1 MPPYT
6 GRMRSRQ
13 LIAERYRLEERLGA
27 GGMGVVWRATDLELD
42 RTVALKRSHA
52 ADGEHG
58 GSQTRREARLG
69 AGLNHPNVITVF
81 DVLLFGEDRWLVME
95 YLNARNLDELIEAD
109 GPLPPE
115 QVARI
120 GLQLAAAL
128 TAMHEAGLV
137 HRDVKPGNVLV
148 TERGVAKLTDLGI
161 ARWTEETRT
170 GSGSLD
176 GTPGFLAPEVARG
189 EAGET
194 AADVFS
200 LGATLFAAVEGVSP
214 WGRTTVSPYG
224 QVHRA
229 AGYQIE
235 PQRQAGSLGPVLEA
249 LLRKRPGDR
258 PGAAEAEAMLS
269 QVANGSEATIRIPPS
284 VRRRRKGL
292 ALGAAAVALG
302 LVAATLVWWAIPG
315 SPDSITGDQRTAD
328 PCTLT
333 DPASLSRFGQATLDP
348 DYGNFNRCDVLVKL
362 SEQEDD
368 EADVRVELE
377 TRANNAPTEITA
389 TAIAIDRAPEQ
400 DGQCRRTLRLNDGNR
415 VLVSAKHVD
424 GKPAQLCAMA
434 DAVTSG
440 AMIVLGGGKIP
451 RRDQDPAPDALIRL
465 EACALVTEAE
475 AAAAVGGHTAAD
487 PGFGNWECDWER
499 VRRKLTVIFD
509 RNQPGGLDG
518 TKLTLSGHTAY
529 VDPDGFGKG
538 TCDVSIVHRPYLD
551 LNAKQM
557 VELVRVVIR
566 DDLPGEQLCAA
577 ATTVARQVA
586 ARLSP

>member
-1 MPPYT
+1 M
-6 GRMRSRQ
+6 
-13 LIAERYRLEERLGA
+13 IAERYQLEERLGA

-52 ADGEHG
+52 TDGAHG
-58 GSQTRREARLG
+58 GGQTRREARLG

-81 DVLLFGEDRWLVME
+81 DVLLDGEDRWLVME
-95 YLNARNLDELIEAD
+95 YLDARNLDELIEAD

-170 GSGSLD
+170 GSGGLD

-189 EAGET
+189 EAGDT

-200 LGATLFAAVEGVSP
+200 LGATLFAAVEGMSP
-214 WGRTTVSPYG
+214 WGRNTVSPYG

-258 PGAAEAEAMLS
+258 PSAAEAEAMLS

-284 VRRRRKGL
+284 ARRRRRGL
-292 ALGAAAVALG
+292 VLGAVAAVLV
-302 LVAATLVWWAIPG
+302 LVAATLVWQAMPDT
-315 SPDSITGDQRTAD
+315 PDSITGDQRTAD
-328 PCTLT
+328 PCKLT
-333 DPASLSRFGQATLDP
+333 DPAALSRFGQATLDP
-348 DYGNFNRCDVLVKL
+348 DYGNFNRCDVLVQL
-362 SEQEDD
+362 SEQEGD
-368 EADVRVELE
+368 EADVRLELE
-377 TRANNAPTEITA
+377 TRGDHAPTTITA
-389 TAIAIDRAPEQ
+389 TAIGPIERAPEQ
-400 DGQCRRTLRLNDGNR
+400 DGQCRRTIRLNDGNR
-415 VLVSAKHVD
+415 VLISAKHVD

-440 AMIVLGGGKIP
+440 AVLVLGGGKIP
-451 RRDQDPAPDALIRL
+451 RREADPAPEALIRL

-475 AAAAVGGHTAAD
+475 ATAAVGGPSTAD

-509 RNQPGGLDG
+509 RNQPAGLDG

-529 VDPDGFGKG
+529 VDADGFGKG

-566 DDLPGEQLCAA
+566 DDLPGEQLCEAT
-577 ATTVARQVA
+577 TTVARQVA